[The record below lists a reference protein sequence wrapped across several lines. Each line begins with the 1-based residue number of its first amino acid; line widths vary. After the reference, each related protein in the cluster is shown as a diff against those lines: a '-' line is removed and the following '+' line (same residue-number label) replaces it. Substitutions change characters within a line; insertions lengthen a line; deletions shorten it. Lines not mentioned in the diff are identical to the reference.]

1 MKYNT
6 NEVNA
11 ISGIKIDLTHMCSK
25 SILGAFNSVLSLALI
40 STVAHCHLGMAR
52 GNSKSFLVFCR
63 LKLEKK
69 IKLQRERSSTLQFCI
84 HVVLL
89 SVCTALYGAMQNLT
103 EKVA

>member
-11 ISGIKIDLTHMCSK
+11 TSGIKTDLTHTCSK

-40 STVAHCHLGMAR
+40 SVVAHCHLGMAQ
-52 GNSKSFLVFCR
+52 GNSKSFLVVYV

-69 IKLQRERSSTLQFCI
+69 
-84 HVVLL
+84 
-89 SVCTALYGAMQNLT
+89 N
-103 EKVA
+103 